1 MAKAF
6 IKGKGVI
13 SLNSIDGWSDLEPRP
28 GFNINPPPSNGRCNC
43 CGRSLD
49 ELKPFG
55 KAGDPLVGD
64 FSDALLVK
72 MFRTMYPPDEEVDKI
87 YDQFFGECC
96 TKDDHERAKKMLIK
110 EYGQKEAERIMTW
123 AEVSSCVG
131 ASWECRDCAVLD
143 IYEYHEKRTKQ
154 LYTFTGPE
162 H

>member
-1 MAKAF
+1 MAEIM
-6 IKGKGVI
+6 IKGNGVT
-13 SLNSIDGWSDLEPRP
+13 SMGSIDGWSDLRPRP
-28 GFNINPPPSNGRCNC
+28 GFNINPPPADGRCEC

-72 MFRTMYPPDEEVDKI
+72 KFRTTYPPDAEVDKI

-96 TKDDHERAKKMLIK
+96 TEDDHERAKKRLIK
-110 EYGQKEAERIMTW
+110 EHGQEEAERIMGW
-123 AEVSSCVG
+123 ADASSCIG

-143 IYEYHEKRTKQ
+143 IYEYHEKLRERLSKEQ
-154 LYTFTGPE
+154 G
-162 H
+162 